1 MNIINILLFGIF
13 LLLFNMLFS
22 YIISKTVSKL
32 YLYYTRLEDIGEKTS
47 VIISLNLNLVNYTY
61 FFITRI
67 NKTFKKK
74 WYGLFGKIIL
84 DDL

>member
-22 YIISKTVSKL
+22 YIILKTVSKL

-61 FFITRI
+61 FFMTRI
-67 NKTFKKK
+67 NKTFFKKNVWVIWK
-74 WYGLFGKIIL
+74 DNIG
-84 DDL
+84 